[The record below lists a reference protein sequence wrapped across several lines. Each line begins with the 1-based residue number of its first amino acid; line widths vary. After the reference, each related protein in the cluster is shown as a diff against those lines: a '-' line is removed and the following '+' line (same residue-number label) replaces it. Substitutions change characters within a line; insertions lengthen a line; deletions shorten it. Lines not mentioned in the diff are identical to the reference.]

1 MKKLDG
7 KKVVITGAASGLGR
21 ELSLAL
27 ARKGCRIGIV
37 DINLEGAEETL
48 RMVESAGGSG
58 EVYELDVRVVK
69 DWEAMADHFF
79 SSWGG
84 VDVLVNNAG
93 VVSLGHVGDIPIED
107 WEWIFSINFW
117 GMLYGCHTFIPRMK
131 EQGGGH
137 IVNVASA
144 GGLISLPELGP
155 YNTTKAAVV
164 SLSETLRSELASSK
178 IGVTVVCPVFFKT
191 NLFDNMRY
199 TDEFQFEF
207 SHATF
212 EHARM
217 AADEVAQ
224 AVVRAVER
232 RQLYVVPQ
240 VPGKLFW
247 LIKRMNPGLFYGS
260 LAFLNRIGVGRSLFM
275 WLVRKG
281 LMQ

>member
-191 NLFDNMRY
+191 NLLDDMRC